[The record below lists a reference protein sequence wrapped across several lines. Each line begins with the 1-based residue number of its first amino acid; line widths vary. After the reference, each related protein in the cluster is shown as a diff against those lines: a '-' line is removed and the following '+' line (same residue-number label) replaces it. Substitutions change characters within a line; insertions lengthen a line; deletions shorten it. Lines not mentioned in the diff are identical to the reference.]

1 MNPIRTILVPVDFS
15 ETSHQALS
23 YAVDLAV
30 ALRARLHVMTSWQ
43 MPIVGFPDGV
53 IVATAEV
60 VTRVIDDA
68 ERRLAA
74 LKNEYKDRNVEIA
87 TEVDQGDAREAIV
100 AAAKKV
106 GADIIVLGT
115 HGRTGLGRWLIGS
128 VAESVVRTSPIP
140 VLTVRK
146 QERKS

>member
-15 ETSHQALS
+15 ETSRQALA
-23 YAVDLAV
+23 YAVDLAFL
-30 ALRARLHVMTSWQ
+30 LRARVHVMTAWE

-53 IVATAEV
+53 VVATADV
-60 VTRVIDDA
+60 VSRVMDDA
-68 ERRLAA
+68 EKRLAA
-74 LKNEYKDRNVEIA
+74 LKSEHKEHNVEIS
-87 TEVDQGDAREAIV
+87 TEVHQGDPRESILAV
-100 AAAKKV
+100 AKTI

-115 HGRTGLGRWLIGS
+115 HGRTSVGRWLIGS

-146 QERKS
+146 QEKKS